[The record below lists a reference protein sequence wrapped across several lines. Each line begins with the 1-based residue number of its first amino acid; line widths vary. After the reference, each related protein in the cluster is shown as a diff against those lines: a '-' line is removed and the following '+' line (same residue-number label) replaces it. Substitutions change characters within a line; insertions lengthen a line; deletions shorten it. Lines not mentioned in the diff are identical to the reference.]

1 MNQTLERMNTL
12 LLERRIKPGEL
23 RRKAGISSTTYST
36 WYQRDSTPGSKH
48 IASIARVLDCTT
60 DYLLGL
66 SDTPR
71 PVVDSGSLSP
81 RDRVLLEAIR
91 KLRDDDAWSVMDYI
105 TKLEGERYATTPEG
119 QQELADIF
127 SDLDEEQHKSID
139 EEAEKHEPDPAKGEF

>member
-1 MNQTLERMNTL
+1 MNQTLERIDSL

-36 WYQRDSTPGSKH
+36 WYTRDSIPGSKH
-48 IASIARVLDCTT
+48 IASIAKVLDCTT

-66 SDTPR
+66 SDTPQ
-71 PVVDSGSLSP
+71 PVVDKESLSP
-81 RDRVLLEAIR
+81 KDRVLLEAIR
-91 KLRDDDAWSVMDYI
+91 KLREDDAWAVMDYI
-105 TKLEGERYATTPEG
+105 TKLEGERYATTTEG

-127 SDLDEEQHKSID
+127 SELDEEQHRSID